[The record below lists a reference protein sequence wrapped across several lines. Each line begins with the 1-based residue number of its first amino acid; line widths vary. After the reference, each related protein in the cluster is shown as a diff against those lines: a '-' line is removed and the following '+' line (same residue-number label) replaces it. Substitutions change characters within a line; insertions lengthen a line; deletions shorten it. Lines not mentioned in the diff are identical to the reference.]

1 LFFRKVTTKSG
12 GKEYTYL
19 KLIENYRE
27 GNKVKQRVIANLGNL
42 ENMTPDKVQSL
53 IAGLSKICGLD
64 TQFDQQLSNKLV
76 LDFGTVAA
84 VNKIWQILHLDNHI
98 RECIDTADSNSFSLM
113 VKLLVLNQVIKNHQR
128 LPLNVWCKKLYMPEL
143 QNKEISEED
152 YNETLKKLIIIK
164 EKLEERIL
172 LDLQNQALVNTE
184 TIFCHLL
191 RGKMLSPVDYD
202 EQNFFN
208 HYPVREKVD
217 MAVFTSQEGIPF
229 RHRTFKGHFS
239 DGETVPRRINE
250 LKQQFDIKKCVFVGD
265 QHIITREN
273 VQLLVSYGHDYII
286 GMEIWSSPEV
296 KNLIEDIHKVP
307 GSFAKHSEDL
317 LYREI
322 QEGPVKYLLCYSPSR
337 AARKNEELENR
348 LAFIEKELENI
359 KQWVATDCSDNPRA
373 NFFKATNI
381 LRNYYCKRYFECV
394 YNEKQRE
401 FLYRRKDKV
410 IEDQLLYNGK
420 FILKTN
426 CNTLSSLEII
436 EAYTLF
442 SKLKNNF
449 RQMRGFYRYQN
460 SAFNE
465 NLIGGQ
471 VQVSVISYL
480 IEQIMELLMQHNGIK
495 ISASKALDI
504 LEGIKITINQV
515 GNHEVALLT
524 PATKEQLDILQALH
538 IDYNKIKIKFE
549 GVNSSL
555 AATSS

>member
-1 LFFRKVTTKSG
+1 MFFRKVTTKSG

-27 GNKVKQRVIANLGNL
+27 GSKVKQRVIANLGNL

-53 IAGLSKICGLD
+53 ITGLSKICGLD
-64 TQFDQQLSNKLV
+64 TQFDQQISNKLV

-84 VNKIWQILHLDNHI
+84 VNKIWRILNLDFHI
-98 RECIDTADSNSFSLM
+98 KECVGTAGSNSFPLM

-128 LPLNVWCKKLYMPEL
+128 LPLNVWCKKLYMPEM
-143 QNKEISEED
+143 QNEEISEEG
-152 YNETLKKLIIIK
+152 YNAALKKLIAIK

-172 LDLQNQALVNTE
+172 LDLQNQALVDTE
-184 TIFCHLL
+184 TVFCHLL
-191 RGKMLSPVDYD
+191 RGKMLSPAAYD

-208 HYPVREKVD
+208 HYPVRENVD
-217 MAVFTSQEGIPF
+217 MAVLTSQEGIPF

-250 LKQQFDIKKCVFVGD
+250 LKQQFGIKRCVFVGD
-265 QHIITREN
+265 QHIITGEN
-273 VQLLVSYGHDYII
+273 VQLLVSYGHEYII
-286 GMEIWSSPEV
+286 GVEIWSSPEV
-296 KNLIEDIHKVP
+296 KNLMEDMHKVP
-307 GSFAKHSEDL
+307 GDFVKHSEDL

-322 QEGPVKYLLCYSPSR
+322 QEGPVRYLLCYSPSR

-348 LAFIEKELENI
+348 LTFIEKELENI

-394 YNEKQRE
+394 YNEEQRE
-401 FLYRRKDKV
+401 FSYRRNDKV
-410 IEDQLLYNGK
+410 IEDQQLYNGK

-426 CNTLSSLEII
+426 CNTLTSTEII

-442 SKLKNNF
+442 SKLKNTF
-449 RQMRGFYRYQN
+449 RQMRGFYRYEN
-460 SAFNE
+460 SPFNE
-465 NLIGGQ
+465 SLIGGQ

-480 IEQIMELLMQHNGIK
+480 IEQMMELMLQQNNIK

-504 LEGIKITINQV
+504 LEGIKITINQM
-515 GNHEVALLT
+515 GDNEVALLT
-524 PATKEQLDILQALH
+524 PATSEQLAILQALH
-538 IDYNKIKIKFE
+538 IDYDKIKIEFE
-549 GVNSSL
+549 GVSSSL